1 MAAYLWGL
9 FFYLIKMFCMFILA
23 TVHGAID
30 GIDVNIKPNM
40 WQMPH
45 LITTTFRPEG
55 CDEARKAKV
64 GKIFYN

>member
-1 MAAYLWGL
+1 
-9 FFYLIKMFCMFILA
+9 MFCMLILA